1 MRYNVLIV
9 DDEPMIR
16 LGLSSSVRWEE
27 EGFELVGEAANG
39 EAALRIA
46 EQQEIHVLITD
57 IKMPLMDGL
66 ELTKRLS
73 ESYPKIKVVLV
84 SSYSDFDYARKA
96 VKLGVVVDYILK
108 PTMEPVDL
116 LRIMRVCKIQLDET
130 SARLHESGYYMR
142 EAEKSKSIE
151 LEASLRKVWSGEK
164 IALSSLPEWLDDS
177 LVLVVW
183 RLESA
188 SPGDKDSAL
197 ERILNIQTT
206 KDNLKQW
213 CEQVLSFDTDQQEF
227 VTILPDHQG
236 SAGPIVEKLHLRLL
250 SEGICYTVGISPSF
264 RQIQYMPD
272 AYLWAGKAL
281 EQAFFLGKGKLYM
294 GKISARPN
302 REPKRTEEDEQ
313 WISLRERFSQML
325 AVSNKEGSERI
336 IEQCIAMWMNRTLS
350 RKEII
355 VQSESLLTLMWTG
368 NFRIN
373 TEETIRLIIEKLQE
387 VKQLDSLAELCQ
399 FIRYEFR
406 TLWEDGR
413 LPLVVADSGSTHA
426 IQLAISYIQQ
436 RYHGELSLQEV
447 ANHVHMSKNYFSEQF
462 KRLAGVNFIDFV
474 IRLRIQ
480 YAKQLLNTTTLRVY
494 DIGVKVGFNSS
505 KHFLKLFKREVNC
518 TPAEYRQLHFARQK
532 QGSGEVGEVSET
544 TPRPS

>member
-1 MRYNVLIV
+1 
-9 DDEPMIR
+9 MIR

-27 EGFELVGEAANG
+27 EGFDLVGEAANG

-73 ESYPKIKVVLV
+73 ERYPKIKVVLV

-116 LRIMRVCKIQLDET
+116 QRIMRVCKTQLDET

-142 EAEKSKSIE
+142 EAEKSRIIE
-151 LEASLRKVWSGEK
+151 LEDSLRKIWTGEK
-164 IALSSLPEWLDDS
+164 IALNAPPEWLGDS
-177 LVLVVW
+177 LAIVVW
-183 RLESA
+183 KLESA
-188 SPGDKDSAL
+188 SPGDKDTAI
-197 ERILNIQTT
+197 ERMLHIQTT
-206 KDNLKQW
+206 KDKLRQW
-213 CEQVLSFDTDQQEF
+213 CEHILIFDTNPQEF
-227 VTILPDHQG
+227 VTLLPDQQG
-236 SAGPIVEKLHLRLL
+236 SAGPTVEKLQHRLL
-250 SEGICYTVGISPSF
+250 SEGICYTAGISPSF
-264 RQIQYMPD
+264 HHIHVISE
-272 AYLWAGKAL
+272 AYTWASSAL
-281 EQAFFLGKGKLYM
+281 EQAFFLGKGKLYQ
-294 GKISARPN
+294 GRIGSRPQA
-302 REPKRTEEDEQ
+302 ESKRAEEEVQ
-313 WISLRERFSQML
+313 WNSLRERFSQML
-325 AVSNKEGSERI
+325 SVSNKEGSERI
-336 IEQCIAMWMNRTLS
+336 IEQCIAMWTSRTLS

-355 VQSESLLTLMWTG
+355 VQSESLLTIMWTG

-373 TEETIRLIIEKLQE
+373 TEETIRLIIDKLQE
-387 VKQLDSLAELCQ
+387 VRQLDSLTELCR

-436 RYHGELSLQEV
+436 RYQGELSLQEV

-494 DIGVKVGFNSS
+494 DIGVKAGFNSS

-518 TPAEYRQLHFARQK
+518 TPAEYRQLHSARHQH
-532 QGSGEVGEVSET
+532 GSDEADEIV
-544 TPRPS
+544 PRPS